1 MKPNRQQ
8 LLLAVLAI
16 IGIVQ
21 LGDWVLNTMIQGPL
35 LASRART
42 EQLQNDISKREKLL
56 AESRNAGKQ
65 IDAWL
70 KQSLPANPEVARSIY
85 RSWLLTL
92 VKATKLRNATVDSG
106 SPSSRRAKDG
116 KTLYRSMPF
125 SVRCRGAL
133 GEFNAFLYQFSKA
146 GHLHQISSLT
156 LNPVGATGQFDI
168 SIGIETLLLNNRKG
182 ETLNTAPSQLLALK
196 EFKDYDSIVKDNIF
210 GIGIDNTDP
219 MKHTMISA
227 ITYSNGVPLV
237 WISEQ
242 LANRT
247 TQVGLNVEFDTVA
260 LHGKIVEVRE
270 NEAIIEASGERML
283 CPIGKP
289 FSEATVVVA
298 VP

>member
-8 LLLAVLAI
+8 VLLAVLAT

-35 LASRART
+35 MASRART
-42 EQLQNDISKREKLL
+42 DQLQSDIKKREKLL
-56 AESRNAGKQ
+56 ADSRNAGKQ
-65 IDAWL
+65 IDVWM
-70 KQSLPANPEVARSIY
+70 KQSLPANPEVARSVY
-85 RSWLLTL
+85 RSWLLSL
-92 VKATKLRNATVDSG
+92 VKTTKLRNATVDSG
-106 SPSSRRAKDG
+106 SPSTRRAKDG

-125 SVRCRGAL
+125 SIRCRGAL
-133 GEFNAFLYQFSKA
+133 GEFNAFLYQFSRA

-168 SIGIETLLLNNRKG
+168 SLGIETLLLNGRKG
-182 ETLNTAPSQLLALK
+182 ETLNTAASQLLAFK
-196 EFKDYDSIVKDNIF
+196 DFKDYESIVKDNIF

-247 TQVGLNVEFDTVA
+247 TQVGLNAEFDTVA
-260 LHGKIVEVRE
+260 LHGRIVEVRE
-270 NEAIIEASGERML
+270 SEAIIEASGERML

-289 FSEATVVVA
+289 FSEATA
-298 VP
+298 LAAAP